1 MKFCKC
7 PVKEVGS
14 CPKNVTQS
22 TSALISLIENGTFC
36 SKFLAINCQQSYR
49 DGMYLIACC
58 AFIKIWIFLQGKMIL
73 LPIVTIQDL
82 SWYSKEPKPEVEL
95 NKAITKQA
103 E

>member
-1 MKFCKC
+1 
-7 PVKEVGS
+7 
-14 CPKNVTQS
+14 
-22 TSALISLIENGTFC
+22 
-36 SKFLAINCQQSYR
+36 
-49 DGMYLIACC
+49 MYLIACC
-58 AFIKIWIFLQGKMIL
+58 AFIKIWTFLQGKMIL